1 MVTEDETTGVGTMA
15 NMIRIGVNLNNREPL
30 LVPSYTMSDLLALAE
45 TAEDLGYDSVWVGD
59 SLFSKPRY
67 DPMALLA
74 ALSQRTSRVLLGTA
88 CLVAAARDPLYLALG
103 WTTLDVMSG
112 GRMVMGACAG
122 NAEEGVR
129 REFEA
134 LGLDYRTRTSR
145 LEETLEV
152 LRTLW
157 TDGSVTF
164 HGQHLSYEDVAFAA
178 GTEVNPFRPI
188 QTPPPIWVV
197 SNPRIAKQTDGPEA
211 RKRVERAAR
220 RIVRLGDGWMTCC
233 RARHPEELAE
243 QLSLVR
249 AAAEEDSRDLTGFEV
264 AYQVT
269 MHIGDSASAA
279 RSAFEDYIAAY
290 YPEFGPKVDL
300 GDWGP
305 AGPPE
310 DIAAWIEQF
319 AEAGVTHFI
328 CRFAA
333 VEQATQVR
341 RLAEE
346 VLPAFAGQRFRCRH
360 EASPGH
366 LST

>member
-1 MVTEDETTGVGTMA
+1 MA
-15 NMIRIGVNLNNREPL
+15 NTIRFGVNLNNREPL
-30 LVPSYTMSDLLALAE
+30 LVPSYTVGDLLALGE
-45 TAEDLGYDSVWVGD
+45 TAEALGFDSVWVGD

-88 CLVAAARDPLYLALG
+88 CLVVSARDPLYLALG
-103 WTTLDVMSG
+103 WTTLDVLSG

-134 LGLDYRTRTSR
+134 LGLDFRRRTSR
-145 LEETLEV
+145 LEEALEV

-157 TDGSVTF
+157 TEGSVTF
-164 HGQHLSYEDVAFAA
+164 RGEHLHYEEVSFSA
-178 GTEVNPFRPI
+178 GTEVEPFRPVR
-188 QTPPPIWVV
+188 TPPPIWVV
-197 SNPRIAKQTDGPEA
+197 SNPRIATRTDGAET
-211 RKRVERAAR
+211 RERVARAAR
-220 RIVRLGDGWMTCC
+220 RIVRLGDGWLTCC

-249 AAAEEDSRDLTGFEV
+249 AAAEERGRDLAGFEV

-269 MHIGDSASAA
+269 MHIGESASQA
-279 RSAFEDYIAAY
+279 RAAFERYIAAY

-305 AGPPE
+305 AGTPA
-310 DIAAWIEQF
+310 DITAWMEEF
-319 AEAGVTHFI
+319 ADAGVTHFI

-333 VEQATQVR
+333 EEQEEQVR
-341 RLAEE
+341 LLAEG
-346 VLPAFAGQRFRCRH
+346 VLPSFADRRVTSD
-360 EASPGH
+360 A
-366 LST
+366 